1 MNLPS
6 KPSVPAIPSVASM
19 PSLSRRGFGAAAL
32 GATAATLFAGR
43 ALAAG
48 TTDSSTASAEKYTA
62 PAEWEDHSCCVMS
75 WPWDRTD
82 GWGSLLPD
90 VQAEIA
96 GIARSIAR
104 SEPVL
109 MFAEPGHTDEARAQC
124 GPTVTVVEYP
134 VNDCWTRDTG
144 PIFALN
150 AARSRRIGLDFG
162 FNGWGGKYP
171 FDKDDLLPVG
181 VCDHL
186 GVERR
191 DVPMV
196 LEGGSVI
203 TDGQGTLITTEECLL
218 NPNRNPTMTRAQI
231 EATLLAAYGATK
243 LIWLPYGLA
252 NDTITNGHIDLV
264 AAYLGPA
271 RILLHT
277 QPDTS
282 SPNHDRMA
290 ANKAVLDAATDACGR
305 RFELVEMQ
313 QQPHFRQNGLMVETF
328 SYTNYYLT
336 SAQVIVPQSGE
347 AAADAAALD
356 RLRPLFP
363 GREVVG
369 TPARILAW
377 GGGGVHC
384 VTQHVPRTR

>member
-1 MNLPS
+1 MHLP
-6 KPSVPAIPSVASM
+6 AM
-19 PSLSRRGFGAAAL
+19 TRRGFGAAAL
-32 GATAATLFAGR
+32 SATAASLIGGH

-48 TTDSSTASAEKYTA
+48 TPDPSAAPAEKYTA

-82 GWGSLLPD
+82 GWGSLLPEA
-90 VQAEIA
+90 QGEIA
-96 GIARSIAR
+96 GIARAVAA

-109 MFAEPGHTDEARAQC
+109 MFAEPGHADEARALC
-124 GPTVTVVEYP
+124 GPAVTVVEYP

-144 PIFALN
+144 PVFALN
-150 AARSRRIGLDFG
+150 AARTRSVGLDFG

-171 FDKDDLLPVG
+171 YDKDDLLPVG
-181 VCDHL
+181 VCDRL
-186 GVERR
+186 GVPRR
-191 DVPMV
+191 AVPMV
-196 LEGGSVI
+196 LEGGSVL
-203 TDGQGTLITTEECLL
+203 TDGQGTLVTTEECLL
-218 NPNRNPTMTRAQI
+218 NPNRNPGMTRAQI
-231 EATLLAAYGATK
+231 EAALLAAYGATK

-252 NDTITNGHIDLV
+252 GDTITNGHVDLV

-277 QPDTS
+277 QPDPA
-282 SPNHDRMA
+282 SPNHARMA

-305 RFELVEMQ
+305 RFELVEMEH
-313 QQPHFRQNGLMVETF
+313 QPHFRQNGLAVETF

-336 SAQVIVPQSGE
+336 ASHVIVPLSGE
-347 AAADAAALD
+347 PADGPALD

-363 GREVVG
+363 GRAVVG

>member
-6 KPSVPAIPSVASM
+6 
-19 PSLSRRGFGAAAL
+19 LTRRGFGAAAL
-32 GATAATLFAGR
+32 SATAATLLGGR
-43 ALAAG
+43 ALAAAG
-48 TTDSSTASAEKYTA
+48 TDEKYTA

-82 GWGSLLPD
+82 GWGSLLAD
-90 VQAEIA
+90 VQGEIA
-96 GIARSIAR
+96 GIARTIAP

-109 MFAEPGHTDEARAQC
+109 MFAEPGHTAEAQAQC

-144 PIFALN
+144 PVFALDP
-150 AARSRRIGLDFG
+150 AKSRSIGLDFG

-171 FDKDDLLPVG
+171 YDKDDLLPVG

-186 GVERR
+186 GVPRR

-231 EATLLAAYGATK
+231 ESTLLSAYGATK

-271 RILLHT
+271 RLLLHT
-277 QPDTS
+277 QPDTT
-282 SPNHDRMA
+282 SPNHARMA
-290 ANKAVLDAATDACGR
+290 ANKAVLAAATDACGR
-305 RFELVEMQ
+305 PFTLVEMEY
-313 QQPHFRQNGLMVETF
+313 QPHFRQNGLLVETF

-336 SAQVIVPQSGE
+336 ATQVVVPLSGE
-347 AAADAAALD
+347 PADAAALAQ
-356 RLRPLFP
+356 LRTLFP
-363 GREVVG
+363 GRQVVG